1 MSGINKDWIF
11 NDVSIRRWVVRGMVS
26 VSDIWKASGGRSS
39 LRPDKWLKSD
49 LIQTRL
55 EKLALTVI
63 EGVERD
69 KNNKL
74 IKVPGVVE
82 IVRGGRY
89 SQGTFASYD
98 LAIDYTKLLSN
109 EIHKWFTSS
118 LQSGMKEES
127 SVALIP
133 TYFEDFGDD
142 VRFTPDG
149 RISVYDGIAYTTGH
163 KNPRQVW
170 NELSARLPE
179 VVQKTDNFQ
188 FPGRGQRETP
198 VATLQVFLE
207 ILITLPGRIAAEVRE
222 KAVRTLIRVMNGDPS
237 LVDEIISRM
246 KDPQDLREVEESVKL
261 RREKAYG
268 GIIPSGT
275 LSNPL
280 KEITPE
286 IRQGYGWR
294 NKTEEMTRLLAD
306 LATHVADMV
315 VGRESPHRAYGA
327 EGKVKSRIIPLTLRT
342 LANLQTLHIY
352 SFESSFIDDG
362 DVIEVFQ
369 KRAYPEIAYRDYASK
384 GVKRIVAYL
393 VAPAGIT
400 TAGVERL
407 SEIQKT
413 LDSKYRGSIV
423 LDAMRLDELVW
434 GIMYPAIEERYSDG
448 SGTFGK
454 HHLNR
459 TVKNLCKKLCQ
470 QTNFNK
476 SLPSANPEYRQLSL
490 FGELL
495 SPNN

>member
-1 MSGINKDWIF
+1 MHFQNAIKTY
-11 NDVSIRRWVVRGMVS
+11 
-26 VSDIWKASGGRSS
+26 
-39 LRPDKWLKSD
+39 LRL
-49 LIQTRL
+49 
-55 EKLALTVI
+55 
-63 EGVERD
+63 
-69 KNNKL
+69 
-74 IKVPGVVE
+74 
-82 IVRGGRY
+82 
-89 SQGTFASYD
+89 
-98 LAIDYTKLLSN
+98 
-109 EIHKWFTSS
+109 
-118 LQSGMKEES
+118 
-127 SVALIP
+127 
-133 TYFEDFGDD
+133 D
-142 VRFTPDG
+142 VRFTPDW

-163 KNPRQVW
+163 KNPYQVW
-170 NELSARLPE
+170 NDLIARIPE
-179 VVQKTDNFQ
+179 VLQKTENFQ
-188 FPGRGQRETP
+188 FPGRGQRPTP

-207 ILITLPGRIAAEVRE
+207 ILMTLPGRVAADVRE
-222 KAVRTLIRVMNGDPS
+222 KAVRTLIRAMNGDPS

-268 GIIPSGT
+268 GITPIGT

-280 KEITPE
+280 EKITSEIK
-286 IRQGYGWR
+286 QGYGWR
-294 NKTEEMTRLLAD
+294 NKTGEMTDLLIN
-306 LATHVADMV
+306 LASHA
-315 VGRESPHRAYGA
+315 GILIERESPHRAYGP

-352 SFESSFIDDG
+352 SFESSFIDDS

-369 KRAYPEIAYRDYASK
+369 KRAYPEIAYRDYVSK
-384 GVKRIVAYL
+384 GVNRIVAYL

-476 SLPSANPEYRQLSL
+476 SLPSATPEYRQLSL

-495 SPNN
+495 SPND